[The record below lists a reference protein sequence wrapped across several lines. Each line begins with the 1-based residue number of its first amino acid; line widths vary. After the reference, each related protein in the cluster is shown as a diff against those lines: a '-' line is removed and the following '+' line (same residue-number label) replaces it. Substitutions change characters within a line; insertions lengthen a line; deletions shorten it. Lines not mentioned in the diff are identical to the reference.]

1 MTTTQTI
8 YLIVIFLV
16 VTGGVLAVLWQFG
29 TRPIQKRLEGIA
41 EEGHP
46 LTPELPPELATPQEA
61 PAWVQR
67 VVKLSGPLARIAL
80 PQEGWENSNLRIRFM
95 NAGFRFSS
103 APVVFFA
110 AKTLLAL
117 ILPLLLALYLGMGA
131 ADKIKPTTMLSLF
144 IGFAALG
151 YFLPNVWLMWR
162 IKNRQRE
169 LFESFPDALDLMT
182 VCVEAGLA
190 LDAALAR
197 VGEEMRL
204 KSMTLAEE
212 LHLVSLEMRAGSS
225 RERALRN
232 LALRTGLGE
241 IDSLVA
247 LLVQSDRF
255 GTSVADSLRV
265 HSEGLRTKRRLRA
278 EEAAAKIAVKLL
290 FPLIFCIFP
299 ALMLV
304 LIGPSL
310 LTMIRVLFPALTGAQ
325 VGP

>member
-1 MTTTQTI
+1 MNTI
-8 YLIVIFLV
+8 YLIVIFV
-16 VTGGVLAVLWQFG
+16 AVFGVALAILLQLG
-29 TRPIQKRLEGIA
+29 ARPVQKRLEGVAADNA
-41 EEGHP
+41 ELSP
-46 LTPELPPELATPQEA
+46 QQEA

-67 VVKLSGPLARIAL
+67 VVKLSGPLAKLAL
-80 PQEGWENSNLRIRFM
+80 PQGGWENSNLRIRFM
-95 NAGFRFSS
+95 NAGYRFPS
-103 APVVFFA
+103 APVLFFA

-117 ILPLLLALYLGMGA
+117 ALPGLLSLYFGMSE
-131 ADKIKPTTMLSLF
+131 ADKIKPATVISSLVAATM
-144 IGFAALG
+144 LG
-151 YFLPNVWLMWR
+151 YFLPNLWLMWR
-162 IKNRQRE
+162 IRNRQRE
-169 LFESFPDALDLMT
+169 IFESFPDALDLMT

-190 LDAALAR
+190 LDAALVR

-204 KSMTLAEE
+204 KSITLAEE

-232 LALRTGLGE
+232 LALRTGVAE

-265 HSEGLRTKRRLRA
+265 HSDGLRTKRRLRA

-304 LIGPSL
+304 LLGPSFI
-310 LTMIRVLFPALTGAQ
+310 TIFRVLFPALTGTQ
-325 VGP
+325 VLP